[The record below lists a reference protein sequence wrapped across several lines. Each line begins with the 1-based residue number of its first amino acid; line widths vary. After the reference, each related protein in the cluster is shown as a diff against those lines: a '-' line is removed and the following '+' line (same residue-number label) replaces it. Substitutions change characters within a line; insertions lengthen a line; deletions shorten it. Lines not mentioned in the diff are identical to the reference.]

1 MQLFTAISLGTNVT
15 TVESIVVLPRSDGN
29 VESSIF
35 LPCIIDPPLPSIFE
49 PIQWVLP
56 SGATVDFFSSND
68 QYTVIPNISPSH
80 FEALLVIERLSY
92 SDTGRYICE
101 YEKNDEILSVSVDL
115 VLEGKYKEK

>member
-1 MQLFTAISLGTNVT
+1 MLFTAISLGTNVT

-29 VESSIF
+29 VETSLF
-35 LPCIIDPPLPSIFE
+35 LPCIIDPPPPSIFE

-68 QYTVIPNISPSH
+68 QYTVIPNNSPSH
-80 FEALLVIERLSY
+80 FEALLFIEQLSH

-101 YEKNDEILSVSVDL
+101 YEKNGEILSVSVDL
-115 VLEGKYKEK
+115 VLEGKYKEN